1 MAKLTKQEFQDR
13 LTAIGTC
20 EDETARREMLAS
32 LNEDGIAIY
41 DDYDTAETARA
52 AAVADNEKLR
62 EANMKLF
69 LRVGD
74 HKEPETPNKHPE
86 PPKMKYEDLFNEK
99 GELK

>member
-1 MAKLTKQEFQDR
+1 MALTKQEFLDR
-13 LTAIGTC
+13 LQAIGTC
-20 EDETARREMLAS
+20 TDDVERRTLLANLS
-32 LNEDGIAIY
+32 EDGGGIY

-74 HKEPETPNKHPE
+74 HKEPATPAKAEPAPE
-86 PPKMKYEDLFNEK
+86 MKYEDLFNEK